1 MIIAFPYGHTDVQ
14 EIVTAVVQESGI
26 DSLKEKVITQVKNA
40 MGITNGNIPQRVNT
54 WIYNICLVHT
64 GEKPLRPFTGK
75 LAEPLDLASLPNS
88 TFCGRKANI

>member
-40 MGITNGNIPQRVNT
+40 M
-54 WIYNICLVHT
+54 
-64 GEKPLRPFTGK
+64 
-75 LAEPLDLASLPNS
+75 
-88 TFCGRKANI
+88 